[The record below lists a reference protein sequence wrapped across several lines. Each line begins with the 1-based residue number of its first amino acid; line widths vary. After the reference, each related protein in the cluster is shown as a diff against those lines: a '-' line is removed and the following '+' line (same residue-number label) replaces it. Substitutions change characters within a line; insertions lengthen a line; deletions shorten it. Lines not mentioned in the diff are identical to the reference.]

1 MNIDGIV
8 LAAGLS
14 SRVGRYKL
22 TLDMQGKTVVE
33 RCMESMYDIC
43 SNVIVVGGY
52 NYNLL
57 QDILKPYSKV
67 KMILN
72 ENYLEGMFSS
82 VKKGLYQV
90 KGDKFFLTPADYPLI
105 KKDTYIK
112 MLSTNSDIVIP
123 TYKNIKGHP
132 VLIKRGIINNILSE
146 EYVSLREFINKHGFS
161 TLRIEDQGILLDI
174 DTDEDYIDILNRAK
188 FY

>member
-1 MNIDGIV
+1 MSIDGIV

-22 TLDMQGKTVVE
+22 TLDMQGKTVIE
-33 RCMESMYDIC
+33 RCIESMYDIC

-67 KMILN
+67 NMILN

-82 VKKGLYQV
+82 VKKGLYEV
-90 KGDKFFLTPADYPLI
+90 KGDKFFFNSSR
-105 KKDTYIK
+105 
-112 MLSTNSDIVIP
+112 LSTNKKKIP
-123 TYKNIKGHP
+123 T
-132 VLIKRGIINNILSE
+132 
-146 EYVSLREFINKHGFS
+146 
-161 TLRIEDQGILLDI
+161 
-174 DTDEDYIDILNRAK
+174 
-188 FY
+188 